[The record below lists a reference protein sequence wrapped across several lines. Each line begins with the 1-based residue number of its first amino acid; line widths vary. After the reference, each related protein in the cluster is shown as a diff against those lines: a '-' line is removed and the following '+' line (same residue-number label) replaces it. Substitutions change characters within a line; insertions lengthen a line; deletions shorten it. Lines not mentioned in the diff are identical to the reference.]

1 VTSPRCPTNTRRQGK
16 IKYIGLSEASAR
28 TLRRASKIVHI
39 DAVQLEYSPFAL
51 ECEADDDRYGVL
63 KACRELGTAIVA
75 YSPLGEFKLEPDVSR
90 VPGIIRMVRVRLA
103 DHLDVGRHRTRTLD
117 WTVQVTG

>member
-75 YSPLGEFKLEPDVSR
+75 YSPLGV
-90 VPGIIRMVRVRLA
+90 VRVRLA